1 MNNTGIFFTFNSKLT
16 WGKIF
21 QSRLKYKINRS
32 CKLDWS
38 SQLFSVDSREKSII
52 LTVVNVGPAL

>member
-38 SQLFSVDSREKSII
+38 SQLFQLTFLEKNII
-52 LTVVNVGPAL
+52 LTVANVGPAL